1 MMFIGELAKLSGATA
16 RAIRLYESLKLLK
29 VQRLGKYRVYDQ
41 AQLEFVLLIKQAQ
54 SLGVTLAELQQLK
67 SGEQDLN
74 WVALNQ
80 LLVQKQQ
87 ALELQIQ
94 QQQQELKRI
103 AHYQQLIA
111 ACVAKGLNQCENTLE
126 NQA

>member
-1 MMFIGELAKLSGATA
+1 VFIGELAKLTGTTP
-16 RAIRLYESLKLLK
+16 RAVRLYESLKLLK
-29 VQRLGKYRVYDQ
+29 VQRLGKYRVYEQ

-67 SGEQDLN
+67 SGDQDLN

>member
-1 MMFIGELAKLSGATA
+1 MFIGEFAKLSGTTP
-16 RAIRLYESLKLLK
+16 RAVRLYESLKLLK
-29 VQRLGKYRVYDQ
+29 VQRLGKYRVYYQ

-54 SLGVTLAELQQLK
+54 SLEVTLAELQQLK
-67 SGEQDLN
+67 SGNQDLN

-87 ALELQIQ
+87 ALVLQIQ

-103 AHYQQLIA
+103 GHYQQLIA
-111 ACVAKGLNQCENTLE
+111 ACVAKGLNQCENSLE
-126 NQA
+126 QPG

>member
-1 MMFIGELAKLSGATA
+1 MFIGELAKLTGTTP
-16 RAIRLYESLKLLK
+16 RAVRLYESLKLLK
-29 VQRLGKYRVYDQ
+29 VQRLGKYRVYYQ

-67 SGEQDLN
+67 NGDQDLN

-87 ALELQIQ
+87 ALELHIQ